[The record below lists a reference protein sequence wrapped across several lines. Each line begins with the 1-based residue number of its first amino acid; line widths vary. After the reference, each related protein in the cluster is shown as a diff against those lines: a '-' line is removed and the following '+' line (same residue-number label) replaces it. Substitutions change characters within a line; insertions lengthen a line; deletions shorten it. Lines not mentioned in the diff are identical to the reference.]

1 MGGSGHTERLTNSPA
16 TAFRIGSSV
25 FESGRFHITVCNRP
39 SPQPG
44 EKYPPDSFAWPQV
57 PWQSVGACMAA
68 GLQCGVRSQSRRRG
82 RRPTSMM
89 PCGDRLRP
97 GPVGLARRGAVA
109 GVCVTLL
116 AVGCTPGSH
125 GRSGK
130 SVVSPGVTPGGG
142 GQPNSALSAAA
153 LARGHWSVLAA
164 SLLGSRQGP
173 VLAWTGRELLELG
186 GWGGNGGPVDGA
198 AFDPADGRWRRIAP
212 APVPVGALAASVWT
226 GSRLFVYGGQLR
238 DGTTP
243 GPAASLYDPASG
255 RWSVTAPRRSA
266 TG

>member
-1 MGGSGHTERLTNSPA
+1 MDGSGHTERLTNSPA

-25 FESGRFHITVCNRP
+25 FESGRFHITACNRP

-68 GLQCGVRSQSRRRG
+68 GLQCGVRSQPRRRG

-125 GRSGK
+125 ERSGK

-142 GQPNSALSAAA
+142 GCCRILSCPLRPLRAATGRSWRHRCWAAA
-153 LARGHWSVLAA
+153 RGRCWRGRAGSCWS
-164 SLLGSRQGP
+164 SRAGEGMGP
-173 VLAWTGRELLELG
+173 G
-186 GWGGNGGPVDGA
+186 
-198 AFDPADGRWRRIAP
+198 
-212 APVPVGALAASVWT
+212 
-226 GSRLFVYGGQLR
+226 
-238 DGTTP
+238 
-243 GPAASLYDPASG
+243 
-255 RWSVTAPRRSA
+255 
-266 TG
+266 